1 MIYLDLE
8 KIYKET
14 AIPNKYILTLVVA
27 SRARQLSLRKDALSA
42 SEKYITQAL
51 TELTEGR
58 IDYKVTEAP
67 RAVKENEPVETR

>member
-14 AIPNKYILTLVVA
+14 TIPNKYILTLVVA

-51 TELTEGR
+51 TELTEGK

-67 RAVKENEPVETR
+67 RAAKANEPVETR